1 MKDWPILVSEVR
13 EMAKEAEDFT
23 NRLYILASTIQ
34 RKGRDF
40 EVQQSAE
47 RMKETHQVS
56 LEILGMPVKTDP
68 SIPPGEIRM
77 EKLNEREP
85 GTTRIARQDS
95 RDTQEK
101 E

>member
-1 MKDWPILVSEVR
+1 VSVEWKDLVSEVR

-40 EVQQSAE
+40 ETEESTRKMVAVH
-47 RMKETHQVS
+47 RVS
-56 LEILGMPVKTDP
+56 LEELG
-68 SIPPGEIRM
+68 
-77 EKLNEREP
+77 NEREP
-85 GTTRIARQDS
+85 GTTRIAGQDS